1 MKALY
6 HILLSLLLACLC
18 TGIAAAST
26 SDPSSTA
33 PPIANAESGAT
44 MAQAY
49 ASYEAGNV
57 AWSRAWSA
65 SDIALIRQH
74 LGEAKAAFT
83 TCLNTAN
90 QVNDPANAANLALMK
105 SVSTAY
111 IALADAALAMYDGA
125 DVYSAGRGQM
135 NAGQYAAA
143 AASFQSAGD
152 TFQRAQTLFGQATA
166 TLQGVSYAGTSFGDG
181 SAYTAAIVPI
191 LNAKAAYM
199 GEFAS
204 YARGWQHTA
213 LAYQASGSGDATTFR
228 SEATQAMT
236 LFGSLRTS
244 ATFGADATSNYNIL
258 AGLLGAT
265 PTTVTT
271 APTQSPVTGA
281 AITELVAEKAIT
293 VTCRG
298 ASGTFVVL
306 TVKNLRNQ
314 PVSFTIPVGTFF
326 DSADGSIHDLV
337 TVETLTVTLG
347 ASESRAMTIWTACAD
362 FHLTGTG
369 SSDVFRVLAT
379 PPDARLLPV
388 LKALAGVGA
397 SREIFQ
403 AAVWIITDNADYD
416 VLGAIGHG
424 GAQAIDA
431 NSAATAMRAIDQNGV
446 DITKKAIWA
455 DRNTILDGITDQTL
469 KAWLTGRA

>member
-191 LNAKAAYM
+191 LNNKGIYS
-199 GEFAS
+199 GEFAD
-204 YARGWQHTA
+204 YARGWQHTS
-213 LAYQASGSGDATTFR
+213 LAYQASASGDTITFR
-228 SEATQAMT
+228 TEATQAMAH
-236 LFGSLRTS
+236 FGILRTS
-244 ATFGADATSNYNIL
+244 ATFGADATGNYDVL
-258 AGLLGAT
+258 AGLL
-265 PTTVTT
+265 
-271 APTQSPVTGA
+271 S
-281 AITELVAEKAIT
+281 
-293 VTCRG
+293 RR
-298 ASGTFVVL
+298 S
-306 TVKNLRNQ
+306 NLR
-314 PVSFTIPVGTFF
+314 
-326 DSADGSIHDLV
+326 
-337 TVETLTVTLG
+337 
-347 ASESRAMTIWTACAD
+347 
-362 FHLTGTG
+362 
-369 SSDVFRVLAT
+369 
-379 PPDARLLPV
+379 
-388 LKALAGVGA
+388 
-397 SREIFQ
+397 
-403 AAVWIITDNADYD
+403 
-416 VLGAIGHG
+416 
-424 GAQAIDA
+424 
-431 NSAATAMRAIDQNGV
+431 
-446 DITKKAIWA
+446 
-455 DRNTILDGITDQTL
+455 
-469 KAWLTGRA
+469 

>member
-18 TGIAAAST
+18 TGIAAASI
-26 SDPSSTA
+26 SEPSSTA
-33 PPIANAESGAT
+33 PPIANAASGAT

-49 ASYEAGNV
+49 ASYEAGNA

-65 SDIALIRQH
+65 SDIAQIRQH

-83 TCLNTAN
+83 TCLNTAG
-90 QVNDPANAANLALMK
+90 QVNDPSNAANLALMK

-213 LAYQASGSGDATTFR
+213 LAYQASGSGDAATFR
-228 SEATQAMT
+228 TEATQAMA

-244 ATFGADATSNYNIL
+244 ATFGADATGNYDVL
-258 AGLLGAT
+258 AGLLGRR
-265 PTTVTT
+265 
-271 APTQSPVTGA
+271 S
-281 AITELVAEKAIT
+281 
-293 VTCRG
+293 
-298 ASGTFVVL
+298 
-306 TVKNLRNQ
+306 NLR
-314 PVSFTIPVGTFF
+314 
-326 DSADGSIHDLV
+326 
-337 TVETLTVTLG
+337 
-347 ASESRAMTIWTACAD
+347 
-362 FHLTGTG
+362 
-369 SSDVFRVLAT
+369 
-379 PPDARLLPV
+379 
-388 LKALAGVGA
+388 
-397 SREIFQ
+397 
-403 AAVWIITDNADYD
+403 
-416 VLGAIGHG
+416 
-424 GAQAIDA
+424 
-431 NSAATAMRAIDQNGV
+431 
-446 DITKKAIWA
+446 
-455 DRNTILDGITDQTL
+455 
-469 KAWLTGRA
+469 